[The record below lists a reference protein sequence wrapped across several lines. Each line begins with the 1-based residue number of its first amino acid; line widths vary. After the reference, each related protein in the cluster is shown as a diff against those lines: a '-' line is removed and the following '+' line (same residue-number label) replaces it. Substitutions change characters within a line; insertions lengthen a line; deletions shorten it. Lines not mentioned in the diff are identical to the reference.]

1 MMSAKILCLS
11 LVAFSLAA
19 QSSVFYVAPD
29 GRDNAPGTREA
40 PMATLTQARNAAR
53 LATHSAPHQII
64 VRGGRYFDA
73 SLVLEPQDSQLTI
86 QAAPGE
92 TPILIGGR
100 RLDGWQPDGDG
111 FFAASLPPYG
121 SGGSESDGEK
131 VDKNTGWD
139 IRLLQV
145 DGRMCF
151 RARLPETGT
160 FEHVTHFDV
169 PWMSSTGGGW
179 KRPPTEEELTT
190 LKYKTGDLSPNLE
203 IKNAEI
209 TVYHMWDESCVGV
222 IAHDAAKT
230 TLKLSPATGHPPG
243 AFDVRKYVVW
253 NVREGMKKPGQWY
266 YDRARSKVVYWPLPG
281 QDMTRVE
288 VIVPTRSTILRLK
301 GKSSQPLRNTTI
313 KDLVFSVTTVP
324 LITGGFGAAAF
335 DGAISIERTENCFL
349 NHLTVTNV
357 AGHGINSW
365 HESDRKLRVEHCDVG
380 QCGAGGIYVG
390 GRNTMI
396 YDNHVHGI
404 GLMFPSAIGIFRGGT
419 NNRVSHNEIHD
430 CTYAAIN
437 YGGNTNTI
445 ENNLIYDCM
454 KVLHDGAAVYLFAA
468 TNCIMRGNLA
478 RDFVDLGGYG
488 ASAYYLDERSWHC
501 VVEKNISINVGW
513 PSHNHMATNNVLR
526 NNLFVY
532 DGDMK
537 ITLPRSL
544 DYSVARNIFYATGKI
559 RIEGWNAVTNW
570 SKNIFYSGSN
580 RIERVTMDQYTQK
593 ETMAG
598 APEGSV
604 TDDPQFKN
612 WREADFRF
620 EENSPA
626 RLLGIEAVDARTA
639 GRVKR

>member
-1 MMSAKILCLS
+1 MFAKTLFLNLMAC
-11 LVAFSLAA
+11 SLAA
-19 QSSVFYVAPD
+19 QAAVFYAAPD
-29 GRDNAPGTREA
+29 GQANAPGTKEA
-40 PMATLTQARNAAR
+40 PFATLTQARNAAR
-53 LATHSAPHQII
+53 LATNTAPHHII

-73 SLVLEPQDSQLTI
+73 SLLLEPQDSRLTI
-86 QAAPGE
+86 EAAPGE

-100 RLDGWQPDGDG
+100 RLGDWQPDGDG
-111 FFAASLPPYG
+111 LYAASLPAYG
-121 SGGSESDGEK
+121 QAGTVG
-131 VDKNTGWD
+131 DKTDQITDWD

-145 DGRMCF
+145 DGRMCP

-190 LKYKTGDLSPNLE
+190 LQYKAGDLSANLE

-222 IAHDAAKT
+222 IANDSAKAI
-230 TLKLSPATGHPPG
+230 LKLSPATGHPPG
-243 AFDVRKYVVW
+243 AFGVRKYVVW

-266 YDRARSKVVYWPLPG
+266 YDRARSRIVYWPLPG
-281 QDMTRVE
+281 QDMTKAE

-301 GKSSQPLRNTTI
+301 GSSSQPLRDITV

-324 LITGGFGAAAF
+324 LITGGFAAAAF
-335 DGAISIERTENCFL
+335 DGAISVERTENCFL
-349 NHLTVTNV
+349 NHLTVTNA
-357 AGHGINSW
+357 AGHGISGAR
-365 HESDRKLRVEHCDVG
+365 ESDRRLRVEHCDVG
-380 QCGAGGIYVG
+380 PCGAGGIYIG

-396 YDNHVHGI
+396 YDNHVHGV
-404 GLMFPSAIGIFRGGT
+404 GLMFPSAIGIFRGGA

-430 CTYAAIN
+430 CTYSAIN

-445 ENNLIYDCM
+445 EYNLIYDCM
-454 KVLHDGAAVYLFAA
+454 KVLHDGAAIYLFAA

-488 ASAYYLDERSWHC
+488 ASAYYLDERSQRC
-501 VVEKNISINVGW
+501 VVERNISINVGW
-513 PSHNHMATNNVLR
+513 PSHNHMATNNLIR
-526 NNLFVY
+526 NNLFAY

-537 ITLPRSL
+537 ITLPRSS
-544 DYSVARNIFYATGKI
+544 DYTVARNVFYATGKI

-570 SKNIFYSGSN
+570 SKNIFFSGTN
-580 RIERVTMDQYTQK
+580 RIERVTLNQYTQK
-593 ETMAG
+593 ETLEG

-604 TDDPQFKN
+604 TDDPLFQN
-612 WREADFRF
+612 WREADFGF

-626 RLLGIEAVDARTA
+626 RLLGIDPVDSHIA